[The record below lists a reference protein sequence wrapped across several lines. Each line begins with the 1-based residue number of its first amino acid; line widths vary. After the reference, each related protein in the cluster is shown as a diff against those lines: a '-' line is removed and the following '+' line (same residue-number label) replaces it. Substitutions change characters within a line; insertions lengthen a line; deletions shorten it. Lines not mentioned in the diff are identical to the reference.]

1 MPWRQ
6 RDKKSSRATAHAAI
20 CHKEYLEKV
29 REAGRNGSTMVT
41 VKQVNKCVEKMSRCK
56 ELTVW
61 PLLLLVLSCMG
72 YHSVTPE
79 FVAPGVSYEM
89 VSFAFI
95 FSFFLAFFLHVIIIT
110 HLVVRLWRSAQWHA
124 QCCVCVCLCAC
135 TRCAWLTQEF
145 TVKAVSVSGSRENIP
160 QPRLS
165 HLTNSFCF
173 SRCPDKPQRKKS
185 VWFFLPSRDSISNV
199 RCFRSRPLCPQSRDC
214 SCLHTIRWEGEEGE
228 GGEACG
234 LLVSAF
240 SLGAELR

>member
-61 PLLLLVLSCMG
+61 PLLLLVLSGIG

-95 FSFFLAFFLHVIIIT
+95 LSFFLAFFLHVIIIR
-110 HLVVRLWRSAQWHA
+110 HLVVRLWRSSQWHA
-124 QCCVCVCLCAC
+124 QCCVCVCV
-135 TRCAWLTQEF
+135 R
-145 TVKAVSVSGSRENIP
+145 VRVRAVRG
-160 QPRLS
+160 
-165 HLTNSFCF
+165 
-173 SRCPDKPQRKKS
+173 
-185 VWFFLPSRDSISNV
+185 
-199 RCFRSRPLCPQSRDC
+199 
-214 SCLHTIRWEGEEGE
+214 
-228 GGEACG
+228 
-234 LLVSAF
+234 
-240 SLGAELR
+240 